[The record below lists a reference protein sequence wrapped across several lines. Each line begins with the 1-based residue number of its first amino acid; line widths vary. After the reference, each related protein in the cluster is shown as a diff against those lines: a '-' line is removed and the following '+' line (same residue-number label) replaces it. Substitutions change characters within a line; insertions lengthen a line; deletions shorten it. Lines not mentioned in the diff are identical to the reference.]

1 MRSNRKGGEKGT
13 NVLLKRGLISGL
25 ANLVLGFGINQFV
38 TLLLPA
44 LANEYR
50 NPAMFR
56 PWSDPLMMVYFAYP
70 FILGVAAAY
79 LWEKVGK
86 PKPAEFAKLY
96 FLIATVPGMFIT
108 YTSFQISFPM
118 VLLWA
123 VTGYIQVLVAGLV
136 FVRVGK

>member
-1 MRSNRKGGEKGT
+1 M

-86 PKPAEFAKLY
+86 PKPVEFAKLY

-108 YTSFQISFPM
+108 YTSFQITFPM

-123 VTGYIQVLVAGLV
+123 VTGYIQILVAGLV

>member
-1 MRSNRKGGEKGT
+1 M

-86 PKPAEFAKLY
+86 PKPVEFAKLY

-108 YTSFQISFPM
+108 YTSFQITFPM
-118 VLLWA
+118 ILLWA
-123 VTGYIQVLVAGLV
+123 VTGYIQILVAGLV

>member
-1 MRSNRKGGEKGT
+1 M
-13 NVLLKRGLISGL
+13 KRGLIAGL

-44 LANEYR
+44 LANEYQ

-79 LWEKVGK
+79 LWEKAGK
-86 PKPAEFAKLY
+86 PKPLEFAKLY

-108 YTSFQISFPM
+108 YTSFQISLPM

-136 FVRVGK
+136 FIKVGKE